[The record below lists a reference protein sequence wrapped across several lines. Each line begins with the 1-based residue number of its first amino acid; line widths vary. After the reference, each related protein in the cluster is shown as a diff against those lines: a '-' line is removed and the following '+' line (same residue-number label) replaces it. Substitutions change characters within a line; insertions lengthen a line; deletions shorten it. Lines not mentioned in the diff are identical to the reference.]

1 MHIRDKEFAPF
12 AFEIGDDALP
22 HLVKDYQCKTSKR
35 LSSYTEM
42 DEQQHRSAL
51 ELAFADCE
59 EVGYQ
64 ALLEALK
71 KGYES
76 IGYSRG
82 RNTLVN
88 LCKYLM
94 EHKAIIKN
102 DRTYTYN
109 SSFHL

>member
-1 MHIRDKEFAPF
+1 MN
-12 AFEIGDDALP
+12 
-22 HLVKDYQCKTSKR
+22 
-35 LSSYTEM
+35 
-42 DEQQHRSAL
+42 EQQHRAAL
-51 ELAFADCE
+51 ELAFAGCDE
-59 EVGYQ
+59 FGYQ

-88 LCKYLM
+88 LCKFLL

-102 DRTYTYN
+102 DRTYSYN
-109 SSFHL
+109 TSFHL